1 MIKEEQCNVKR
12 ELLGFTL
19 GDSAVGNRPYLDAP
33 RGIAVNDRAGIMYLC
48 DMFDRNIHV
57 FSMEGE
63 HITSFGKHFQDKPW
77 GILLYEDVLFVTDV
91 GKHSVIKFRDFL
103 YEEVSHTPSEFNF
116 PRGMSIATKTNELL
130 IADANNQRVVVYS
143 IEPLRYRRVFAK
155 NIPDP
160 CDVNICN
167 KTDIV
172 YVLNSNSP
180 FIYKYSLSGELLAK
194 LFYTAENGMVGPWFF
209 CLSLDYELFIFSDY
223 KTNQIRIFDRKEKL
237 VELINSFSSPVFGVA
252 VTSDL
257 KLIVGSCDRTHK
269 IKIFQL
275 TTH

>member
-12 ELLGFTL
+12 ELLGFSL
-19 GDSAVGNRPYLDAP
+19 GDSAGGNRPYLGAP
-33 RGIAVNDRAGIMYLC
+33 RGIAVNDRAGIMYAS

-63 HITSFGKHFQDKPW
+63 HITSFGNRILHKPW
-77 GILLYEDVLFVTDV
+77 GILLYGDVLFVTDV
-91 GKHSVIKFRDFL
+91 GRHSVIKFRDFVH
-103 YEEVSHTPSEFNF
+103 EEVTRISIKFNF

-130 IADANNQRVVVYS
+130 IADANNQRVVVCS
-143 IEPLRYRRVFAK
+143 TEPLRYRRVFAK
-155 NIPDP
+155 NIPNP
-160 CDVNICN
+160 YDVNICN

-172 YVLNSNSP
+172 YVLNNNSP
-180 FIYKYSLSGELLAK
+180 FIYKYSLSGKLLAK
-194 LFYTAENGMVGPWFF
+194 LFYTAEKGMVGPWFF

-237 VELINSFSSPVFGVA
+237 VESINSFSSSVFGVA
-252 VTSDL
+252 LTSDL
-257 KLIVGSCDRTHK
+257 KLIVGSYNTTHK
-269 IKIFQL
+269 IKTFQL